1 MGVIF
6 HDTVGKVKAS
16 WTPIQRITEGLI
28 KVIVATVV
36 VSSSAA
42 PQGYHLDTPLGPSFG
57 LRGSGSGFGRGV
69 SGVGFGREG
78 LASGFSSGGCGPGR
92 VLHVDGR
99 CVIPRVNRKVYLYD
113 TPPVPVSHGP
123 PPYIPEPTVETNIL
137 FIRAPEQGQGPDPI
151 VIPPPR
157 QEHVVYVLNKESPQQ
172 QEVIELPAPP
182 ASEPEVYFVNYG
194 DGENPV
200 LPSGVDLQTALNAAS
215 QGGGQVVEGGAGGV
229 VGGFGGSGGISAF
242 GGSGGIGS
250 GGIGGF
256 GGSGAIGGFG
266 GSGEIG
272 DFGGSG
278 GIGGFVGG
286 GENSG
291 FGSSAF
297 NGGLVSGGNSGEL
310 VVSRGD
316 RQIERGRAVWGAS
329 FGAAEYENA

>member
-1 MGVIF
+1 MIRGGEIGRSSGAKRFGEQVSALQNMRMLERKESACVIF
-6 HDTVGKVKAS
+6 V
-16 WTPIQRITEGLI
+16 
-28 KVIVATVV
+28 TVV

-42 PQGYHLDTPLGPSFG
+42 PQGYHLDTPSGPSFG
-57 LRGSGSGFGRGV
+57 LRGSGSGLGTGGFGVGSGFGRGV

-99 CVIPRVNRKVYLYD
+99 CVTPRVNRKVYLYD

-215 QGGGQVVEGGAGGV
+215 QGGGQVVGGGAGGV
-229 VGGFGGSGGISAF
+229 VGGFGSSGGIGAF
-242 GGSGGIGS
+242 GGSGGI
-250 GGIGGF
+250 
-256 GGSGAIGGFG
+256 
-266 GSGEIG
+266 
-272 DFGGSG
+272 GSG

-310 VVSRGD
+310 VVSVEGFS
-316 RQIERGRAVWGAS
+316 GGSSGAS
-329 FGAAEYENA
+329 SLPSLYSVP